1 MSTILCTR
9 NITVDF
15 DGFKAIQ
22 ELNFQMKQGEVH
34 FLIGPNG
41 AGKTTLLDV
50 ICGKVKPV
58 QGEVLFKETI
68 DLTNKQEHEIVR
80 YGVGRK
86 FQAPAIF
93 VGLTV
98 FENLELSMKQN
109 RGLLSTLRAKLTD
122 GERAVIGKQ
131 LAMINLEDRANDKAS
146 SLSHG
151 QKQWLEIGMLLMQE
165 PELLLLDEPVAG
177 MTQTET
183 EKTGKLI
190 QEIAKSRSV
199 LVVDHDMDF
208 VRKFS
213 DRVTVMHEGK
223 ILCEGT
229 ITEVQEDSRV
239 AEVYLGRRK
248 EAVC

>member
-9 NITVDF
+9 NITVNF
-15 DGFKAIQ
+15 GGFKAIRN
-22 ELNFQMKQGEVH
+22 LNFEMKKGEVR

-58 QGEVLFKETI
+58 QGEVIFKENI
-68 DLTNKQEHEIVR
+68 ELSKKQEHQIAQC
-80 YGVGRK
+80 GVGRK
-86 FQAPAIF
+86 FQAPAVF
-93 VGLTV
+93 GNLTV
-98 FENLELSMKQN
+98 FENLELSRK
-109 RGLLSTLRAKLTD
+109 RDRSLFSSLRARMTRE
-122 GERAVIGKQ
+122 EREAIQKQ
-131 LAMINLEDRANDKAS
+131 LTMINLQDKANDKAS

-177 MTQTET
+177 MTKSET
-183 EKTGKLI
+183 EKTGELI
-190 QEIAKSRSV
+190 QEIAQARSV

-213 DRVTVMHEGK
+213 DKVTVMHEGQ
-223 ILCEGT
+223 ILCEGS
-229 ITEVQEDSRV
+229 IAEVQENPRV
-239 AEVYLGRRK
+239 AEVYLGRRA